1 MLYVDLNMSLI
12 NISKIRKDVEPP
24 NPPQYKDNIPLK

>member
-12 NISKIRKDVEPP
+12 NISKIRKDVGSP